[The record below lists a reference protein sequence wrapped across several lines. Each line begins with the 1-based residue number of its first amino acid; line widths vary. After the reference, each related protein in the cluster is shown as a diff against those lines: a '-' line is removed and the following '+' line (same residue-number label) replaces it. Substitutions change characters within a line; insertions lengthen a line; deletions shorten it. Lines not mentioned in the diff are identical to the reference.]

1 MTLRDVIANLEGF
14 SAGDTIYA
22 ESSSP
27 AARALVASEPDDGE
41 VPAAAAGLA
50 YFLEV
55 ALAREAIDVWSRW
68 RPGRAPTL
76 EDKVAAVTHYAQN
89 DAWLPVD

>member
-1 MTLRDVIANLEGF
+1 MVRF
-14 SAGDTIYA
+14 R
-22 ESSSP
+22 P
-27 AARALVASEPDDGE
+27 QQPDWRIS
-41 VPAAAAGLA
+41 
-50 YFLEV
+50 LEV